1 MEQNLLPWK
10 TTESTVTP
18 EWVASLLFISKMV
31 GRYLL
36 VHWCQFCQIH
46 GIEKEKTRAW
56 RHEKGLQVWE
66 GQMFFRPKERE
77 KKEREPERKNEEW
90 EKWSS
95 KERFWRGEQGR
106 KTTSTRHWQNPESL
120 CVSSPWENK
129 KSVRPLPEPYWH
141 FTQTQSKW
149 ATKTSPPSPLIHCLF
164 LLPLYTKGCAEE
176 KGNIRKN
183 KNYFFF
189 CTRGLDYFYRNYFWK
204 KTMTF

>member
-77 KKEREPERKNEEW
+77 KKRGSLKERMKSEKNEARKRDFE
-90 EKWSS
+90 EASRE
-95 KERFWRGEQGR
+95 ERQLLHDTG
-106 KTTSTRHWQNPESL
+106 KIQNPSVFHPREKTRRVSGL
-120 CVSSPWENK
+120 CQSHTGISHRHRAN
-129 KSVRPLPEPYWH
+129 EPPRRH
-141 FTQTQSKW
+141 RR
-149 ATKTSPPSPLIHCLF
+149 HH
-164 LLPLYTKGCAEE
+164 
-176 KGNIRKN
+176 
-183 KNYFFF
+183 
-189 CTRGLDYFYRNYFWK
+189 
-204 KTMTF
+204 